1 LSGGKRGLSAPY
13 GDHWRKWR
21 KVNLLSFGNDL
32 SPHLEQLQHVGMNG
46 KAALYY
52 REQQTLEAAVLLR
65 EMHTNAS
72 GHEHALQR

>member
-1 LSGGKRGLSAPY
+1 M
-13 GDHWRKWR
+13 
-21 KVNLLSFGNDL
+21 
-32 SPHLEQLQHVGMNG
+32 GMNG

-52 REQQTLEAAVLLR
+52 REQQTLEATILLR